1 MRRFLPL
8 LVILLIGCSGGP
20 GSASTG
26 SPTTAS
32 DSASASAGSAVSPT
46 PAGPSAASSVE
57 PAASSEASAGSNA
70 GVLPAACAKGL
81 ADYLVAIEPL
91 VSKFDPAKAK
101 LGAFFTA
108 KDAVQEKSV
117 ELLMANDAT
126 APYSCSE
133 VGLEWAYFDSRS
145 PWDAVLV
152 VAGDAA
158 PGTVGYL
165 TAQREISAIDVNP
178 VTAYGVEGCD
188 AAVASIK
195 KGVKANSNKGKSEV
209 VDMGFKDAVALLGL
223 YRAYMND
230 VAHEV
235 CPRDVLGNDEFD
247 FFGAAG

>member
-8 LVILLIGCSGGP
+8 LVILLVGCSGGP

-26 SPTTAS
+26 ASTAS
-32 DSASASAGSAVSPT
+32 SNSPSAPAGSAVSPA
-46 PAGPSAASSVE
+46 PAGSGAASPVASTEASAAS
-57 PAASSEASAGSNA
+57 NA
-70 GVLPAACAKGL
+70 GPLPADCAKGL

-91 VSKFDPAKAK
+91 VSKFDPAKATFGD
-101 LGAFFTA
+101 LVTA
-108 KDAVQEKSV
+108 KDAVQTKSV

-165 TAQREISAIDVNP
+165 TAQREMSAMDVNP

-195 KGVKANSNKGKSEV
+195 KGVKAHSNKGKSEV
-209 VDMGFKDAVALLGL
+209 VDMGFKDAVELLGL
-223 YRAYMND
+223 YRAYMHD
-230 VAHEV
+230 VQNEV

>member
-8 LVILLIGCSGGP
+8 LVILFVGCSGGP
-20 GSASTG
+20 GSGSTGASTA
-26 SPTTAS
+26 AS
-32 DSASASAGSAVSPT
+32 NPPSGPAGSAVSPA
-46 PAGPSAASSVE
+46 PAGSGAASPV
-57 PAASSEASAGSNA
+57 ASPEASAGSNA
-70 GVLPAACAKGL
+70 GPLPPDCAKGL

-91 VSKFDPAKAK
+91 VSKFDPAKAT
-101 LGAFFTA
+101 LGDLFTA
-108 KDAVQEKSV
+108 KEAVQTKSV

-133 VGLEWAYFDSRS
+133 VGLEWAYFDARS

-165 TAQREISAIDVNP
+165 TAQREMSAMDVNP
-178 VTAYGVEGCD
+178 VSAYGVEGCD

-195 KGVKANSNKGKSEV
+195 KGVKAHSNKGKSEV

-223 YRAYMND
+223 YRAYMHD
-230 VAHEV
+230 VQNEV
-235 CPRDVLGNDEFD
+235 CPRDVLGNDEFG

>member
-8 LVILLIGCSGGP
+8 LVILLMGCSGGP
-20 GSASTG
+20 GSASTD
-26 SPTTAS
+26 SP
-32 DSASASAGSAVSPT
+32 SASAGSAASPT
-46 PAGPSAASSVE
+46 PGGSSAAS
-57 PAASSEASAGSNA
+57 PAASPAASAASNA
-70 GVLPAACAKGL
+70 GPLPGECAKGL
-81 ADYLVAIEPL
+81 GDYLVAIEPL
-91 VSKFDPAKAK
+91 VSKFDPAKAT
-101 LGAFFTA
+101 LGDLFTA
-108 KDAVQEKSV
+108 KEAVQTKSV

-165 TAQREISAIDVNP
+165 TAQREMSAMDVNP

-195 KGVKANSNKGKSEV
+195 KGVRANSNKGKSEV

-223 YRAYMND
+223 YRAYMHD
-230 VAHEV
+230 VGNEV